1 MKLNEFLPGTTSP
14 MTQSYALAN
23 HPALTY
29 KVVEAGILKKY
40 HEPSIAKSLLREN
53 RVVGSAIESTLEG
66 DSRGEVRIVS
76 ENGDIPRIDTD
87 FLKKVR
93 SVDWYGG
100 YIEITLDEVEDGRAD
115 AVQTKVE
122 NLAYAMQLYE
132 QRNILWTVSNAQG
145 LNTLA
150 GTDWTGS
157 SADPLRDLQKAK
169 NLVKKD
175 GLPADTLVISTS
187 LSEYLSSMDIVKSR
201 IYNTNG
207 SQSFVNTGDLPPL
220 AGLRVVVDDEMDPEG
235 TGVAYVLRT
244 LSCGTWDVRH
254 PIRTYS
260 VDGKFLG
267 KDMVAYKTVALA
279 KANAYI
285 SHPKLITKLTGLL
298 G

>member
-150 GTDWTGS
+150 GTAWTGS
-157 SADPLRDLQKAK
+157 SADPP
-169 NLVKKD
+169 
-175 GLPADTLVISTS
+175 PAP
-187 LSEYLSSMDIVKSR
+187 
-201 IYNTNG
+201 
-207 SQSFVNTGDLPPL
+207 Q
-220 AGLRVVVDDEMDPEG
+220 
-235 TGVAYVLRT
+235 
-244 LSCGTWDVRH
+244 
-254 PIRTYS
+254 
-260 VDGKFLG
+260 
-267 KDMVAYKTVALA
+267 
-279 KANAYI
+279 
-285 SHPKLITKLTGLL
+285 
-298 G
+298 